1 MFTQL
6 GKLREEIFNIIE
18 ETHLIAWIFQ
28 NCAFLDCLVQSFF
41 AEDDSKPVIIMLTM
55 WSNWKCN

>member
-6 GKLREEIFNIIE
+6 GNLREEIE